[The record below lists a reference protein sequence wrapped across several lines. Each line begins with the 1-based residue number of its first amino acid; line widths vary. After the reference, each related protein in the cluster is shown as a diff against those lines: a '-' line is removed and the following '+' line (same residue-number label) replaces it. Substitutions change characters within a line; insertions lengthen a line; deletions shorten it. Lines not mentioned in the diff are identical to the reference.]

1 MNEKILCHHTNCICR
16 MGCYILSTLCGE
28 AISTEQEM
36 ASFDSV
42 LVSYLKDHFADISV
56 QGDATSFQK
65 LTKVEFC
72 CVDEFD
78 NKVTYIVDLWFK
90 TRLYDHLRL
99 DYDGHMIQRSYF
111 TMDAPDRIKKDARG
125 FEMIDSTESLRI
137 DDMTVRGGWRSVVE
151 KE

>member
-1 MNEKILCHHTNCICR
+1 
-16 MGCYILSTLCGE
+16 
-28 AISTEQEM
+28 M